1 MRTQRLLSISAAA
14 GLLLGAA
21 LPAAAAIPPR
31 PEDLTFAPLSFTPPE
46 AKTFRHTLKDG
57 TVAYMAPSK
66 EFPLVSVTLTFRGGD
81 YLDPA
86 DATGLASMTGAMMR
100 AGGTVSMKPADL
112 DEQLDF
118 LATRVGVRVGATSA
132 SASLNCLKTNL
143 DESMRLFVDV
153 LRNPGFDAE
162 RLKVQMDEALEG
174 LKQRNDS
181 ADAILDREWAML
193 LYGADHFEARQPTG
207 ASLNAITQ
215 ERLREMHKRIFHPG
229 NVIVAVSGDFDPAD
243 MTSRLEKA
251 FEGWAKGET
260 VPEPPAPTATLT
272 PGVYHVPKDIPQ
284 GKVYIGLR
292 GIKRDDPDYFP
303 MLVMNDV
310 LGGGGFTSR
319 IMQSV
324 RSNEGLAY
332 SAGSRLDANPYY
344 PGEVRALFQSKSP
357 TVALAIKLIDDEFNR
372 IRTEPVSASELE
384 TAKNSFVE
392 TFPQNFASKE
402 AMLSI
407 FVSDELTHR
416 PDGYWKSY
424 RDNVMKVSPEDIQ
437 RVATKYLDPK
447 NMAIMVV
454 GNWDQI
460 YEGNER
466 ASMKDFFNG
475 DVTHIPLRDP
485 VTLEP
490 TLKPSK

>member
-1 MRTQRLLSISAAA
+1 MRIQRLLTLTVAA
-14 GLLLGAA
+14 GLLI
-21 LPAAAAIPPR
+21 AAAAPSLAIPPR
-31 PEDLTFAPLSFTPPE
+31 PEELTFAPLSFTPPD
-46 AKTFRHTLKDG
+46 AKSFRHTLKDG
-57 TVAYMAPSK
+57 TVVYMAPSK
-66 EFPLVSVTLTFRGGD
+66 EFPLVTVSLSFRGGD
-81 YLDPA
+81 YLDPS
-86 DATGLASMTGAMMR
+86 DASGLASMTGALMR
-100 AGGTVSMKPADL
+100 AGGTTTMKPADL

-118 LATRVGVRVGATSA
+118 LATRVGVRVGGVSA
-132 SASLNCLKTNL
+132 NASLNCLKANL
-143 DESMRLFVDV
+143 DESMRLFIDI
-153 LRNPGFDAE
+153 LRNPGFDQG
-162 RLKVQMDEALEG
+162 RLDVQKGEALEG

-181 ADAILDREWAML
+181 ADSILDREWAAL

-207 ASLNAITQ
+207 ASLEAITQ
-215 ERLREMHKRIFHPG
+215 ARLQEMHKRIFHPG
-229 NVIVAVSGDFDPAD
+229 NMIVAVSGDFEIAD
-243 MTSRLEKA
+243 MTARLEKA
-251 FEGWAKGET
+251 FEGWTKGET
-260 VPEPPAPTATLT
+260 MPEPPAPTASLK
-272 PGVYHVPKDIPQ
+272 PGVYHVEKDIPQ

-303 MLVMNDV
+303 MLVMNDI

-344 PGEVRALFQSKSP
+344 PGEVRALFQSKNP

-372 IRTEPVSASELE
+372 IRSEPVTAQELE

-402 AMLSI
+402 AMLGI
-407 FVSDELTHR
+407 FVDDEWTKR
-416 PDGYWKSY
+416 PEGYWKTF
-424 RDNVMKVSPEDIQ
+424 RDKVMAVQPTDVQ

-454 GNWDQI
+454 GNWSQI
-460 YEGNER
+460 YEGNDR

-475 DVTHIPLRDP
+475 DVTHIPAKDP

-490 TLKPSK
+490 QK